1 MKVVITGG
9 GGQLA
14 WELGRTVPAN
24 IEPVILSR
32 ADLDI
37 ADARSVGDTIADL
50 QPDAVINAAA
60 YTQVDGA
67 EKDEEQAFRVNADG
81 PHHLAAACGAHN
93 ARLLHIS
100 TDFVFDGRACRPYK
114 VDAPTGPLGVYGA
127 SKLAG
132 EDAVKEMNAG
142 RWAIIRTAWV
152 YSSHGSN
159 FVKTMLRL
167 MAEKPALNIIAD
179 QIGSPTWAHELARA
193 CWRAL
198 EASIS
203 GTFHFTGAGVA
214 SWYDFAVAIQSLG
227 LENNLLDKAIP
238 ITPIPTEKYPTPAT
252 RPAYSV
258 LDNSRL
264 HEALPDLVPVHW
276 RSCLE
281 KMLRELAA
289 EKS

>member
-1 MKVVITGG
+1 M
-9 GGQLA
+9 A